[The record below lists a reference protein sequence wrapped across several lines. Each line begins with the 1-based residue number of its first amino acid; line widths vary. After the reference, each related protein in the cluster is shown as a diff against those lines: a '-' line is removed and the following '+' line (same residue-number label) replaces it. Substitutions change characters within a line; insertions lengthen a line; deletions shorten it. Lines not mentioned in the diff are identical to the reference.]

1 MKTLLLASA
10 AALLAMSAGAS
21 ASADAQDTPAQAA
34 PVLTTQPWAI
44 PAAPSTPTEVERTVA
59 PTQSTAS
66 PAPSPI
72 SSDRWSGLDDN
83 SRYLLIMGS
92 LDGFSAAGPGSPCFP
107 GSDNRGI
114 DGRLTEAGF
123 ADKDPD
129 GLPAELRKLSAP
141 AEQCTGPGMR
151 GYGNQLLKTMP
162 DAHLATYL
170 HGLVRAYASIRP
182 CTADNQQ
189 YAAATVVAAIMTG
202 ADDAQPGTVVG
213 PALVEGCKGPK

>member
-1 MKTLLLASA
+1 MKTILLASA
-10 AALLAMSAGAS
+10 AALLAVSAGAS
-21 ASADAQDTPAQAA
+21 ARADVQTAPAWNIPPATTTPEAPVAPAVAGEVATRPQVAAPAQN
-34 PVLTTQPWAI
+34 
-44 PAAPSTPTEVERTVA
+44 
-59 PTQSTAS
+59 
-66 PAPSPI
+66 APSPNA
-72 SSDRWSGLDDN
+72 SDHWSGLDDS

-107 GSDNRGI
+107 GSDNQGI
-114 DGRLTEAGF
+114 DGKLKAAGF
-123 ADKDPD
+123 GDRDPD

-170 HGLVRAYASIRP
+170 HGLVRAYASLKP
-182 CTADNQQ
+182 CTVTNQQ
-189 YAAATVVAAIMTG
+189 YAAAMVTAAVMTG
-202 ADDAQPGTVVG
+202 ADDAQPGSIVG